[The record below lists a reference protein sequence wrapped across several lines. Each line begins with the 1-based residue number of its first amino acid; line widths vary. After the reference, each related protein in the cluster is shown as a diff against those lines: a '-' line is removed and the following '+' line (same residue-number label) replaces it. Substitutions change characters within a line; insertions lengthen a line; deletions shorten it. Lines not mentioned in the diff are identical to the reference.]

1 MGSESNSLLVGYS
14 SLPKNLEVVF
24 IVFFL
29 GGGQD
34 FSV

>member
-1 MGSESNSLLVGYS
+1 MKSESNSLLVGYS

-24 IVFFL
+24 IVFW
-29 GGGQD
+29 GAAQD